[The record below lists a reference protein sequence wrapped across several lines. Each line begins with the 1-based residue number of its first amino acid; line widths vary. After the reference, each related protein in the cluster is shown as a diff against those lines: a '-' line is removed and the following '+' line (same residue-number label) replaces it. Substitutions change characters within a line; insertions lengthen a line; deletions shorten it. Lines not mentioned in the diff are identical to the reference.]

1 MGRDPL
7 DVTQEFV
14 QHVTGAGPQPAEVAM
29 LRTALERALASERS
43 A

>member
-1 MGRDPL
+1 PL
-7 DVTQEFV
+7 EVTHEFV
-14 QHVTGAGPQPAEVAM
+14 QHVTGTGPDEAEGAA